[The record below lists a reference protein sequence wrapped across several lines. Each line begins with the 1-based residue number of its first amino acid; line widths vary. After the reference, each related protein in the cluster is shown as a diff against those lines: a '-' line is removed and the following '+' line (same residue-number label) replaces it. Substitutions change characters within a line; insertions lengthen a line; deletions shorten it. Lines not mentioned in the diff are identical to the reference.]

1 MAAADKKSTYTAAEV
16 AELIRPLA
24 DSVELLQKEN
34 AELKRKL
41 EHMNEVFANAQRARF
56 GQSSEKNSYVLHD
69 QASFFNEAEKEQA
82 PKVEEPTPD
91 TILIPQHERKKKRSQ
106 AEMLNGLPEEE
117 VLLELPEDQLVCGK
131 CGGKMKPIGKKF
143 LRHEMQ
149 IIPKQIK
156 LLAYYA
162 VTYACDSC
170 EKDTG
175 FAHIVTVKPP
185 VPLMKHSLASP
196 STVAYIMTQKYVDG
210 LPLARQEKMWAREG
224 ISLSRATMAN
234 WVIQCSQ
241 SWLKPLYKHMKQELL
256 THSVIHADET
266 VVQVLK
272 EDGKPA
278 TSESRM
284 WLYAS
289 AALIRHQVRLF
300 EYQPDRSGKRPE
312 AFLKGFTGALVTDGY
327 QGYNLLTQV
336 THCGCWSHARRKWRE
351 AMPEGATVKNSKAAV
366 GFQYCNKLFAQER
379 KCAAYKPKYRQ
390 EYRQNK
396 ELPLLEEY
404 YAWLKT
410 IHPEKGSKLEEA
422 VRYSLNQKQQLT
434 ASLSN
439 GEVPISNNLAENAI
453 RPFTL
458 GRKNW
463 LFCDTTKGAEASAI
477 VYSLVESAKANGIEP
492 FAYLQHVLVE
502 LPYLGKNQSHEELE
516 SFMPWAPYVQQ
527 EFGVKNSDAY
537 TVNENVV
544 VVFFHPA
551 ENGFQHLLPGHGIE
565 QTHFHAGQFNVRRKQ
580 IDPLAAV
587 DDAFF
592 PGTGFIPDFGLHGSS
607 QCGIQII
614 VSVPYS

>member
-16 AELIRPLA
+16 AELICPLA
-24 DSVELLQKEN
+24 DSIALLQKEN

-41 EHMNEVFANAQRARF
+41 EHTNEVFANAQRAWF

-82 PKVEEPTPD
+82 PKAEEPTPD
-91 TILIPQHERKKKRSQ
+91 TILVPQHERKKKRSQ
-106 AEMLNGLPEEE
+106 ADMLNGLPEE

-143 LRHEMQ
+143 LRHEMM
-149 IIPKQIK
+149 IIPKQMK

-234 WVIQCSQ
+234 WVIRYSDT
-241 SWLKPLYKHMKQELL
+241 WLKPLYKHMKQELL

-312 AFLKGFTGALVTDGY
+312 AFLKDFTGVLVTDGY
-327 QGYNLLTQV
+327 QGYNLLTKV
-336 THCGCWSHARRKWRE
+336 THCGCWAHTRRKWRE
-351 AMPEGATVKNSKAAV
+351 AMPDGTTVKTSKAAV
-366 GFQYCNKLFAQER
+366 GFQYCNKLFAEER
-379 KCAAYKPKYRQ
+379 KCADYKPEYRQ

-396 ELPLLEEY
+396 EMPLLEEY

-410 IHPEKGSKLEEA
+410 LHPEKGSKLEEA

-434 ASLSN
+434 AFLSN

-477 VYSLVESAKANGIEP
+477 MYSLVESAKANGVEP
-492 FAYLQHVLVE
+492 FAYLQHVLPQ
-502 LPYLGKNQSHEELE
+502 LPYLGKTHSHQELE
-516 SFMPWAPYVQQ
+516 SLMPSAPYIQQ

-537 TVNENVV
+537 VNTY
-544 VVFFHPA
+544 
-551 ENGFQHLLPGHGIE
+551 L
-565 QTHFHAGQFNVRRKQ
+565 
-580 IDPLAAV
+580 D
-587 DDAFF
+587 
-592 PGTGFIPDFGLHGSS
+592 
-607 QCGIQII
+607 
-614 VSVPYS
+614 

>member
-1 MAAADKKSTYTAAEV
+1 MASEQQKTTYTAAEV
-16 AELIRPLA
+16 AVLEETILK
-24 DSVELLQKEN
+24 QKAEID
-34 AELKRKL
+34 ELKRKL

-56 GQSSEKNSYVLHD
+56 GQSSEKNTYVL
-69 QASFFNEAEKEQA
+69 QEQTSLFNEAESSQNHKA
-82 PKVEEPTPD
+82 EEPKPE
-91 TILIPQHERKKKRSQ
+91 TIFVEAHERKKKRSQ
-106 AEMLNGLPEEE
+106 AEMLNHLPEEE
-117 VLLELPEDQLVCGK
+117 VLLEVPEEQRVCSK

-175 FAHIVTVKPP
+175 FAHIISVKPP

-210 LPLARQEKMWAREG
+210 LPLARQEKIWAREG

-234 WVIQCSQ
+234 WVIQCSEG
-241 SWLKPLYKHMKQELL
+241 WLKPLYRHMKQELL

-289 AALIRHQVRLF
+289 AALLKHQVRLF

-312 AFLKGFTGALVTDGY
+312 SFLRGFTGWLITDGY
-327 QGYNLLTQV
+327 AGYNQVQNV
-336 THCGCWSHARRKWRE
+336 THCGCWAHARRKWRE
-351 AMPEGATVKNSKAAV
+351 AMPDGATVKTSKAAI
-366 GFQYCNKLFAQER
+366 GFQYCNKLFAEER
-379 KCAAYKPKYRQ
+379 KCVLYKPEYRK
-390 EYRQNK
+390 EYRQNR

-404 YAWLKT
+404 FAWLNT
-410 IHPEKGSKLEEA
+410 VHPEKGSKLEEA
-422 VRYSLNQKQQLT
+422 VRYSINQKQQLC
-434 ASLSN
+434 AFLDN

-463 LFCDTTKGAEASAI
+463 LFCDTSKGAEASAV

-492 FAYLQHVLVE
+492 FAYLQHVLVQ
-502 LPYLGKNQSHEELE
+502 LPYLGKTHSHEELE
-516 SFMPWAPYVQQ
+516 SLMPWASYIQQ
-527 EFGVKNSDAY
+527 NFAIKNSDAY
-537 TVNENVV
+537 TNTYLN
-544 VVFFHPA
+544 
-551 ENGFQHLLPGHGIE
+551 
-565 QTHFHAGQFNVRRKQ
+565 
-580 IDPLAAV
+580 
-587 DDAFF
+587 
-592 PGTGFIPDFGLHGSS
+592 
-607 QCGIQII
+607 
-614 VSVPYS
+614 

>member
-256 THSVIHADET
+256 IHSVIHADET

-477 VYSLVESAKANGIEP
+477 VYSLVESAKANGVEP
-492 FAYLQHVLVE
+492 FAYLQYVLVQ
-502 LPYLGKNQSHEELE
+502 LPYLGKTHSHQELE
-516 SFMPWAPYVQQ
+516 SLMPWAPYIQQ

-537 TVNENVV
+537 VNTY
-544 VVFFHPA
+544 
-551 ENGFQHLLPGHGIE
+551 L
-565 QTHFHAGQFNVRRKQ
+565 
-580 IDPLAAV
+580 D
-587 DDAFF
+587 
-592 PGTGFIPDFGLHGSS
+592 
-607 QCGIQII
+607 
-614 VSVPYS
+614 

>member
-1 MAAADKKSTYTAAEV
+1 MAAKQQKTTYTAAEV
-16 AELIRPLA
+16 AVL
-24 DSVELLQKEN
+24 EN
-34 AELKRKL
+34 KIQEQQAQIEELKRKL
-41 EHMNEVFANAQRARF
+41 EHMNEVFANAQRTRF
-56 GQSSEKNSYVLHD
+56 GQSSEQKSYVLGKD
-69 QASFFNEAEKEQA
+69 QLSLFNEAEEAQDHKA
-82 PKVEEPTPD
+82 EEPTSD
-91 TILIPQHERKKKRSQ
+91 TVLIAAHERKKKRSQ
-106 AEMLNGLPEEE
+106 AEMLNQLPEEE
-117 VLLELPEDQLVCGK
+117 VLLEIPEEQLVCGK

-175 FAHIVTVKPP
+175 FAHITSVKPP

-210 LPLARQEKMWAREG
+210 LPLARQEKIWAREG

-272 EDGKPA
+272 EEGKPA

-289 AALIRHQVRLF
+289 AALLRHQVRIF

-312 AFLKGFTGALVTDGY
+312 SFLRGFAGCLVTDGY
-327 QGYNLLTQV
+327 AGYNQVQNV
-336 THCGCWSHARRKWRE
+336 THCGCWAHARRKWRE
-351 AMPEGATVKNSKAAV
+351 AMPEGATVKTSKAAV
-366 GFQYCNKLFAQER
+366 GFQYCNKLFAEER
-379 KCAAYKPKYRQ
+379 KCAPNHPKYRQ
-390 EYRQNK
+390 EYRQNR

-404 YAWLKT
+404 YAWLNT
-410 IHPEKGSKLEEA
+410 VHPEKGSKLEEA
-422 VRYSLNQKQQLT
+422 VRYSLNQKQCLM
-434 ASLSN
+434 AYLDH

-463 LFCDTTKGAEASAI
+463 LFCDTPKGAEASAI
-477 VYSLVESAKANGIEP
+477 VYSLVESAKANGVEP
-492 FAYLQHVLVE
+492 FAYLQHVLVQ
-502 LPYLGKNQSHEELE
+502 LPYLGKTHSHEELE
-516 SFMPWAPYVQQ
+516 TLMPWAPYIQQ
-527 EFGVKNSDAY
+527 NFEMKNSDAY
-537 TVNENVV
+537 TNCY
-544 VVFFHPA
+544 
-551 ENGFQHLLPGHGIE
+551 L
-565 QTHFHAGQFNVRRKQ
+565 
-580 IDPLAAV
+580 D
-587 DDAFF
+587 
-592 PGTGFIPDFGLHGSS
+592 
-607 QCGIQII
+607 
-614 VSVPYS
+614 

>member
-1 MAAADKKSTYTAAEV
+1 MAAKQQKTTYTAAEV
-16 AELIRPLA
+16 AVL
-24 DSVELLQKEN
+24 EN
-34 AELKRKL
+34 KIQEQQAQIEELKRKL
-41 EHMNEVFANAQRARF
+41 EHMNEVFANAQRTRF
-56 GQSSEKNSYVLHD
+56 GQSSEQKSYVLGKD
-69 QASFFNEAEKEQA
+69 QLSLFNEAEEAQDHKA
-82 PKVEEPTPD
+82 EEPTSD
-91 TILIPQHERKKKRSQ
+91 TVLIAAHERKKKRSQ
-106 AEMLNGLPEEE
+106 AEMLNQLPEEE
-117 VLLELPEDQLVCGK
+117 VLLEIPEEQLVCGK

-149 IIPKQIK
+149 IIPKQVK

-175 FAHIVTVKPP
+175 FAHITSVKPP

-210 LPLARQEKMWAREG
+210 LPLARQEKIWAREG

-272 EDGKPA
+272 EEGKPA

-289 AALIRHQVRLF
+289 AALLRHQVRIF

-312 AFLKGFTGALVTDGY
+312 SFLRGFAGCLVTDGY
-327 QGYNLLTQV
+327 AGYNQVQNV
-336 THCGCWSHARRKWRE
+336 THCGCWAHARRKWRE
-351 AMPEGATVKNSKAAV
+351 AMPEGATVKTSKAAV
-366 GFQYCNKLFAQER
+366 GFQYCNKLFAEER
-379 KCAAYKPKYRQ
+379 KCAPYQPKYRQ
-390 EYRQNK
+390 EYRQNR

-404 YAWLKT
+404 YAWLNT
-410 IHPEKGSKLEEA
+410 VHPEKGSKLEEA
-422 VRYSLNQKQQLT
+422 VRYSLNQKQRLM
-434 ASLSN
+434 AYLDH

-463 LFCDTTKGAEASAI
+463 LFCDTPKGAEASAI

-492 FAYLQHVLVE
+492 FAYLQHVLVQ
-502 LPYLGKNQSHEELE
+502 LPYLGKTHSHEELE
-516 SFMPWAPYVQQ
+516 TLMPWAPYIQQ
-527 EFGVKNSDAY
+527 NFEMKNSDAY
-537 TVNENVV
+537 TNCY
-544 VVFFHPA
+544 
-551 ENGFQHLLPGHGIE
+551 L
-565 QTHFHAGQFNVRRKQ
+565 
-580 IDPLAAV
+580 D
-587 DDAFF
+587 
-592 PGTGFIPDFGLHGSS
+592 
-607 QCGIQII
+607 
-614 VSVPYS
+614 

>member
-1 MAAADKKSTYTAAEV
+1 MAAKQQKTTYTAAEV
-16 AELIRPLA
+16 AVL
-24 DSVELLQKEN
+24 EN
-34 AELKRKL
+34 KIQEQQAQIEELKRKL

-56 GQSSEKNSYVLHD
+56 GQSSEQKSYVLGKD
-69 QASFFNEAEKEQA
+69 QLSLFNEAEEAQDHKA
-82 PKVEEPTPD
+82 EEPTSD
-91 TILIPQHERKKKRSQ
+91 TVLIAAHERKKKRSQ
-106 AEMLNGLPEEE
+106 AEMLNQLPEEE
-117 VLLELPEDQLVCGK
+117 VLLEIPEEQLVCGK

-149 IIPKQIK
+149 IIPKQVK

-175 FAHIVTVKPP
+175 FAHITSVKPP
-185 VPLMKHSLASP
+185 VPLMKHSLASA

-210 LPLARQEKMWAREG
+210 LPLARQEKIWAREG

-272 EDGKPA
+272 EEGKPA

-289 AALIRHQVRLF
+289 AALLRHQVRIF

-312 AFLKGFTGALVTDGY
+312 SFLRGFAGCLVTDGY
-327 QGYNLLTQV
+327 AGYNQVQNV
-336 THCGCWSHARRKWRE
+336 THCGCWAHARRKWRE
-351 AMPEGATVKNSKAAV
+351 AMPEGATVKTSKAAV
-366 GFQYCNKLFAQER
+366 GFQYCNKLFAEER
-379 KCAAYKPKYRQ
+379 KCAPNHPKYRQ
-390 EYRQNK
+390 EYRQNR

-404 YAWLKT
+404 YAWLNT
-410 IHPEKGSKLEEA
+410 VHPEKGSKLEEA
-422 VRYSLNQKQQLT
+422 VRYSLNQKQCLM
-434 ASLSN
+434 AYLDH

-463 LFCDTTKGAEASAI
+463 LFCDTPKGAEASAI
-477 VYSLVESAKANGIEP
+477 VYSLVESAKANGVEP
-492 FAYLQHVLVE
+492 FAYLQHVLVQ
-502 LPYLGKNQSHEELE
+502 LPYLGKTHSHEELE
-516 SFMPWAPYVQQ
+516 TLMPWASYIQQ
-527 EFGVKNSDAY
+527 NFAMKNSDAY
-537 TVNENVV
+537 TNCY
-544 VVFFHPA
+544 
-551 ENGFQHLLPGHGIE
+551 L
-565 QTHFHAGQFNVRRKQ
+565 
-580 IDPLAAV
+580 D
-587 DDAFF
+587 
-592 PGTGFIPDFGLHGSS
+592 
-607 QCGIQII
+607 
-614 VSVPYS
+614 

>member
-1 MAAADKKSTYTAAEV
+1 MASEQQKSAYTAAEV
-16 AELIRPLA
+16 AVLEETILK
-24 DSVELLQKEN
+24 QKAEID
-34 AELKRKL
+34 ELKRKL
-41 EHMNEVFANAQRARF
+41 EHMNEVLLNAQRARF
-56 GQSSEKNSYVLHD
+56 GQSSEKNTYVLPE
-69 QASFFNEAEKEQA
+69 QGSFFNEAESSQN
-82 PKVEEPTPD
+82 PKAEEPTPD
-91 TILIPQHERKKKRSQ
+91 TILIAAHERKKKRSQ
-106 AEMLNGLPEEE
+106 TEMLNNLPEEE
-117 VLLELPEDQLVCGK
+117 VLLEIPEDQRICDK

-149 IIPKQIK
+149 IIPKQAK

-162 VTYACDSC
+162 VTYACDHC

-175 FAHIVTVKPP
+175 FARIISVKPP
-185 VPLMKHSLASP
+185 VPLLKHSLASP

-210 LPLARQEKMWAREG
+210 LPLARQEKIWAREG

-289 AALIRHQVRLF
+289 GALLRHQVRLF

-312 AFLKGFTGALVTDGY
+312 SFLKGFTGYLVTDGY
-327 QGYNLLTQV
+327 AGYNLVQKV
-336 THCGCWSHARRKWRE
+336 IHCGCWSHARRKWRE
-351 AMPEGATVKNSKAAV
+351 AMPDGATVKTSKAAV
-366 GFQYCNKLFAQER
+366 GFQYCNKLFAEER
-379 KCAAYKPKYRQ
+379 KCALYKPEYRK
-390 EYRQNK
+390 EYRQGR

-404 YAWLKT
+404 FAWLNT
-410 IHPEKGSKLEEA
+410 VHPEKGSKLEEA
-422 VRYSLNQKQQLT
+422 VRYSLNQKQQLMVF
-434 ASLSN
+434 LDH

-463 LFCDTTKGAEASAI
+463 LFCDTPKGAEASAV

-502 LPYLGKNQSHEELE
+502 LPYMGKSPSHEDMEKL
-516 SFMPWAPYVQQ
+516 MPWAPDIQQ
-527 EFGVKNSDAY
+527 DHKIPNSDAY
-537 TVNENVV
+537 TKCY
-544 VVFFHPA
+544 
-551 ENGFQHLLPGHGIE
+551 L
-565 QTHFHAGQFNVRRKQ
+565 
-580 IDPLAAV
+580 D
-587 DDAFF
+587 
-592 PGTGFIPDFGLHGSS
+592 
-607 QCGIQII
+607 
-614 VSVPYS
+614 

>member
-1 MAAADKKSTYTAAEV
+1 MTAADKKTTYSAAEV
-16 AELIRPLA
+16 AILEDTILK
-24 DSVELLQKEN
+24 QKQEIE
-34 AELKRKL
+34 ELKRKL

-56 GQSSEKNSYVLHD
+56 GQSSEQKSYVLGKD
-69 QASFFNEAEKEQA
+69 QLSLFNEAEEASDHKA
-82 PKVEEPTPD
+82 EEPTPD
-91 TILIPQHERKKKRSQ
+91 TILIAAHERKKKRSQ
-106 AEMLNGLPEEE
+106 AEMLNHLPEEE
-117 VLLELPEDQLVCGK
+117 VLLEVPEEQLVCSK

-175 FAHIVTVKPP
+175 FAHIVSVKPP

-210 LPLARQEKMWAREG
+210 LPLARQEKIWAREG

-234 WVIQCSQ
+234 WIIQCSQ

-284 WLYAS
+284 WLYTS
-289 AALIRHQVRLF
+289 AALLRHQVRIF

-312 AFLKGFTGALVTDGY
+312 SFLKGFEGALVTDGY
-327 QGYNLLTQV
+327 TGYNQVAKV
-336 THCGCWSHARRKWRE
+336 THCGCWAHARRKWRE
-351 AMPEGATVKNSKAAV
+351 AMPEGATVKTSKAAV
-366 GFQYCNKLFAQER
+366 GFQYCNKLFEEER
-379 KCAAYKPKYRQ
+379 KCAIYQPKYRQ
-390 EYRQNK
+390 EYRQNR
-396 ELPLLEEY
+396 ELPILEEY

-410 IHPEKGSKLEEA
+410 VHPEKGSKLEEA
-422 VRYSLNQKQQLT
+422 VRYSLNQKQHLM
-434 ASLSN
+434 AYLDN
-439 GEVPISNNLAENAI
+439 GEIPISNNLAENAI

-463 LFCDTTKGAEASAI
+463 LFCDTPKGAEASAI

-492 FAYLQHVLVE
+492 FAYLQHVLVQ
-502 LPYLGKNQSHEELE
+502 LPYLGKSHSHEELE
-516 SFMPWAPYVQQ
+516 SLMPWAPYIQQ
-527 EFGVKNSDAY
+527 NFAMKNSNAY
-537 TVNENVV
+537 TNTYLN
-544 VVFFHPA
+544 
-551 ENGFQHLLPGHGIE
+551 
-565 QTHFHAGQFNVRRKQ
+565 
-580 IDPLAAV
+580 
-587 DDAFF
+587 
-592 PGTGFIPDFGLHGSS
+592 
-607 QCGIQII
+607 
-614 VSVPYS
+614 

>member
-1 MAAADKKSTYTAAEV
+1 MAAADRKSTYTAAEV
-16 AELIRPLA
+16 AVLKDRIAKQQEEI
-24 DSVELLQKEN
+24 DQ
-34 AELKRKL
+34 LKRKL

-56 GQSSEKNSYVLHD
+56 GQSSEKNTYVLYN
-69 QASFFNEAEKEQA
+69 QVSLFNEVEKEQL
-82 PKVEEPTPD
+82 PKAEEPTPE
-91 TILIPQHERKKKRSQ
+91 TILVEAHQRKKKRSQ
-106 AEMLNGLPEEE
+106 GEMLNHLPEEE
-117 VLLELPEDQLVCGK
+117 VLLELPEEQLVCGK

-162 VTYACDSC
+162 VTYACDKC

-175 FAHIVTVKPP
+175 FAHIASVKPP

-210 LPLARQEKMWAREG
+210 LPLARQEKIWAREG
-224 ISLSRATMAN
+224 ICLSRATMAN
-234 WVIQCSQ
+234 WVIQCTQ

-272 EDGKPA
+272 EEGKPA

-289 AALIRHQVRLF
+289 AALLGNQVRLF

-312 AFLKGFTGALVTDGY
+312 AFLKGFGGALVTDGY
-327 QGYNLLTQV
+327 AGYNQVINV
-336 THCGCWSHARRKWRE
+336 THCGCWAHVRRKWRE
-351 AMPEGATVKNSKAAV
+351 AMPEGATVKTSKAAV
-366 GFQYCNKLFAQER
+366 GFQYCNKLFAEER
-379 KCAAYKPKYRQ
+379 KCVSYKPEYRQ

-404 YAWLKT
+404 YAWLNMV
-410 IHPEKGSKLEEA
+410 HPEKGSKLEEA
-422 VRYSLNQKQQLT
+422 VRYSLNQKQQLM
-434 ASLSN
+434 AFLDN

-463 LFCDTTKGAEASAI
+463 LFCDTPKGAEASAI

-492 FAYLQHVLVE
+492 FAYLQHVLLQ
-502 LPYLGKNQSHEELE
+502 LPYLGKTHSHQELE
-516 SFMPWAPYVQQ
+516 SLMPWASYIQQ
-527 EFGVKNSDAY
+527 NFKMPNSNAY
-537 TVNENVV
+537 TNTY
-544 VVFFHPA
+544 
-551 ENGFQHLLPGHGIE
+551 L
-565 QTHFHAGQFNVRRKQ
+565 
-580 IDPLAAV
+580 D
-587 DDAFF
+587 
-592 PGTGFIPDFGLHGSS
+592 
-607 QCGIQII
+607 
-614 VSVPYS
+614 